1 MSVSYKKLWK
11 LLIDRELKKKD
22 LTNLAG
28 ISSATIAKMG
38 RNENVNVEVLDKV
51 CQALKCSIGDIVES
65 SSDKEGSN
73 ESGHNPLSA
82 AIAQQYG
89 FRNELVESLMN
100 LDLMPVL
107 PAGSIAGVPGKLFII
122 SPDERSEI
130 KRMINELDDIPIKE
144 IFEMDEKQKMF
155 LSSLINN
162 AEVVLKHSVTSE
174 Q

>member
-22 LTNLAG
+22 LTNMAG

-38 RNENVNVEVLDKV
+38 RNENINVEVLDKI

-73 ESGHNPLSA
+73 ESGHNPLSV

-107 PAGSIAGVPGKLFII
+107 PAGSMAGVPGKLFII
-122 SPDERSEI
+122 SPDERIEI
-130 KRMINELDDIPIKE
+130 KNIVMKLDAIPLKALYLMSE
-144 IFEMDEKQKMF
+144 RQKMF

-162 AEVVLKHSVTSE
+162 AEVVLKHSVDSE

>member
-11 LLIDRELKKKD
+11 LLIDREHKKKD
-22 LTNLAG
+22 LTKLAG

-38 RNENVNVEVLDKV
+38 RNENVNVEVLDKI
-51 CQALKCSIGDIVES
+51 CQALKCNIGDIVDS
-65 SSDKEGSN
+65 SFDKEGSN

-122 SPDERSEI
+122 SHDERIEI
-130 KRMINELDDIPIKE
+130 KNIVMKLDSIPFKE
-144 IFEMDEKQKMF
+144 IYLMGERQKMF

-162 AEVVLKHSVTSE
+162 AEVVLKHSVNSE